1 MFNQTNKN
9 VQSSQKYKLLAIY
22 QKKQWEK
29 HNVTKQI
36 SHAFFFTRVS
46 FGVRWTL
53 CEFWGKRTILF
64 LKQTLE
70 QKLPRLA

>member
-9 VQSSQKYKLLAIY
+9 VQSLQKYKLLAIY

-46 FGVRWTL
+46 LSITQQQHYVIFPHIS
-53 CEFWGKRTILF
+53 E
-64 LKQTLE
+64 
-70 QKLPRLA
+70 